1 MRVVMVALSS
11 HSYGELHN
19 AICVASQLKSRGV
32 EVLFLTSEGLRAYTQ
47 SAGMTVRVMPPALK
61 QREILREVVAEY
73 RPDAL
78 VLADYHLL
86 DMEQNSLD
94 LQVLTELP
102 VACATF
108 DSLGLAP
115 EPRVL
120 VNSLIRPEDERRL
133 GRRYKRLQTIRAL
146 PEDIHILRPCPVNS
160 PHQTNRRTF
169 PVKLFEKPFALPE
182 QQKKEVRQR
191 FGLKD
196 RHEKLIMFAKA
207 TWGTQILKYR
217 QIAAQAGHSA
227 KVTYTYEAF
236 LQDLLTHYLAD
247 VEEPVTV
254 VGVLPHIQDGGVT
267 HTRKNIRF
275 VNMPFL
281 EMDAF
286 LELVYSCDLFVSDNL
301 PSSAMAKAVFCGVP
315 ALALQNTGFEGTQD
329 GSPLTVPESW
339 NLRGDALELVQKWN
353 RLLPGGIYPFRLYPT
368 GWIDELKPLF
378 DNNPYTDAIVN
389 AEMYDVEE
397 TARNFTDLLCNDSVK
412 ANLRAR
418 QQAYIEQVTTLP
430 SALDTFATW
439 ISQAAKKGMY
449 A

>member
-19 AICVASQLKSRGV
+19 AICVASQLKSQGV
-32 EVLFLTSEGLRAYTQ
+32 EVLFLTSESLRAYTQ

-61 QREILREVVAEY
+61 QREILREVVADY
-73 RPDAL
+73 HPDAL

-108 DSLGLAP
+108 DLLGLAP

-133 GRRYKRLQTIRAL
+133 GRRYKRLQSIRAL

-160 PHQTNRRTF
+160 PHQTNGRTF

-217 QIAAQAGHSA
+217 QIAQAGHSA

-236 LQDLLTHYLAD
+236 LQDLLTQYLAN

-267 HTRKNIRF
+267 HTQKNIRF

-286 LELVYSCDLFVSDNL
+286 LELVFSCDLFVSDNL

-329 GSPLTVPESW
+329 GSPLTVPENW

-368 GWIDELKPLF
+368 GWVDELKPLF

-389 AEMYDVEE
+389 AEMYDVEG
-397 TARNFTDLLCNDSVK
+397 TARNFADLLCNDTVK
-412 ANLRAR
+412 ANLRTR
-418 QQAYIEQVTTLP
+418 QQAYIEQVLALP
-430 SALDTFATW
+430 SAVDTFATW
-439 ISQAAKKGMY
+439 IPQAAKKGIY